1 MIICFL
7 SSMHPPRDK
16 RVFDKE
22 AVSLA
27 NAGFKITHLC
37 PGSSK
42 ESGIEKGVTI
52 KTYAPPLGIKG
63 RLKQLVLLYRM
74 AKAEDADVYHCNEVD
89 SWFVGAFLK
98 IFHGK
103 QCVFDVHEH
112 YPSTFAQ
119 SRFPRWIQPLIAGII
134 RLVFRVLTPFTDRI
148 VLAKRSVADDFNIAE
163 DKKVLVQN
171 YTPLAGLHFASDRQF
186 SKDTKDMYTLV
197 HLGLFSKPRG
207 WPQVLDAMGAMRHKN
222 LKLLVIGEINDGSR
236 PEFEQRVKNLGL
248 DTRVKIMDWM
258 PFDQAFQH
266 LLNADIGIIGFQPG
280 ILNNVY
286 AMPHKMFDYMAAG
299 LAVVLPDFA
308 VEVAPVISES
318 GCGVLIDSADPCDI
332 AAKLDSMLDNPESI
346 LSMGENGKEAVASHY
361 NWENEADKLIAMY
374 HSLKK

>member
-1 MIICFL
+1 
-7 SSMHPPRDK
+7 MHPPRDK

-22 AVSLA
+22 AIYLA
-27 NAGFKITHLC
+27 NAGFKVIHLC
-37 PGSSK
+37 PGSSR
-42 ESGIEKGVTI
+42 ESGIEKGVII
-52 KTYAPPLGIKG
+52 KTYIPPSGIKG

-89 SWFVGAFLK
+89 SWFIGVLLK

-119 SRFPRWIQPLIAGII
+119 SRFPCWIQPLIASII

-148 VLAKRSVADDFNIAE
+148 VLAKRSVSDDFNIAE
-163 DKKVLVQN
+163 DKRVLVQN
-171 YTPLAGLHFASDRQF
+171 YTPLAGLNFASDRQF

-207 WPQVLDAMGAMRHKN
+207 WPQVLDAIGAMRHKN

-236 PEFEQRVKNLGL
+236 PEFEQRVKDLGL

-346 LSMGENGKEAVASHY
+346 LSMGKNGKEAVASHY
-361 NWENEADKLIAMY
+361 NWENEADKLITMY
-374 HSLKK
+374 QGLK

>member
-16 RVFDKE
+16 RVFEKE

-52 KTYAPPLGIKG
+52 KTYTPPSGIKG

-89 SWFVGAFLK
+89 SWFIGVLLK
-98 IFHGK
+98 IFHSK

-134 RLVFRVLTPFTDRI
+134 RLSFRILTPFTDRV
-148 VLAKRSVADDFNIAE
+148 VLAKRSVSNDFNIAE
-163 DKKVLVQN
+163 NKKVLVQN
-171 YTPLAGLHFASDRQF
+171 YTPLAGLNFASDRQIF
-186 SKDTKDMYTLV
+186 KGAKDMYTLV

-207 WPQVLDAMGAMRHKN
+207 WPQILNAMAVMKHQN
-222 LKLLVIGEINDGSR
+222 LKLLVIGDINDGSR
-236 PEFEQRVKNLGL
+236 SEFEQRVKDLGL

-266 LLNADIGIIGFQPG
+266 LLNAEIGIIGFQPG

-299 LAVVLPDFA
+299 LAVVLPNFA

-346 LSMGENGKEAVASHY
+346 FSMGENGKEAVASDY